1 MYLNKLCI
9 MFLSPALCIGC
20 GDVTPG
26 AGAPRNRWARL
37 HSQPCTVGAGLQ
49 PAVDSCRSPGP
60 ELQLRRPVPLQ
71 PVQQHHAAGLRADL
85 AVPAPP
91 AVRSAHAQ
99 LHLTSSRGR
108 PATSPPGC
116 PSPRCRAPAPRTWS
130 SGRGHTCTPRETQSG
145 MSTSYA
151 ATHRS
156 QSVSTT
162 GTSPLV

>member
-1 MYLNKLCI
+1 M
-9 MFLSPALCIGC
+9 CIGC

-26 AGAPRNRWARL
+26 VEAPRNRWARL

-85 AVPAPP
+85 SVPAPP
-91 AVRSAHAQ
+91 AVSSAHAQ

-116 PSPRCRAPAPRTWS
+116 PAPRCRAPAPRTWS

-145 MSTSYA
+145 MSMSWCCK
-151 ATHRS
+151 RLIGKVVQS
-156 QSVSTT
+156 QRRPLL
-162 GTSPLV
+162 GPSPG